1 MAFLSLQLQALRA
14 EAVSWQRRAPR
25 PEEAD
30 LQPLDVWRE
39 VGMSPE
45 QAQGEQVRVSSV
57 ILKTFPLFLR
67 KETPEVGGGEAGLP
81 GDPRYGGICSRGPA
95 LGACCGPSP
104 GPKVGRAACLSR
116 GAQRPARLAPLH
128 QQEFLPCR
136 DCRERRVFN

>member
-1 MAFLSLQLQALRA
+1 MAFLSLQLQALQA
-14 EAVSWQRRAPR
+14 EAVSWQRRAAR
-25 PEEAD
+25 LEEAD
-30 LQPLDVWRE
+30 LQPSESWRE

-57 ILKTFPLFLR
+57 ILKTFPLFCVKRPLR
-67 KETPEVGGGEAGLP
+67 WGVGRLGFPGTPGT
-81 GDPRYGGICSRGPA
+81 GGICSRGPV

-116 GAQRPARLAPLH
+116 GAQRPAKLAPLH